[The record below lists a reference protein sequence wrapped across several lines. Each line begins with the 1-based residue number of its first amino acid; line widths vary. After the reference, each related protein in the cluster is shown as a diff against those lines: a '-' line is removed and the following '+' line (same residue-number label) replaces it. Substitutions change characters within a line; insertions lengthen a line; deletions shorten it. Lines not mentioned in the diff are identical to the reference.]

1 MADKDDVNITV
12 SENEIEEDDT
22 EKQSETVEVDKRR
35 NKASTTDC
43 WRYFSKVGE
52 DKNKAKCNG
61 CNKVFACGGRKYGT
75 SHLNRHI
82 MKCGKIKTEDI
93 GQMMLD
99 MQGKLKAKKIDQS
112 VHCQLLCELIV
123 RHNLPYKFVE
133 YPELRSWIRYLC
145 PDAVM
150 VSRNTIKADIGRL
163 YEKEKLILKTLL
175 LSIPG
180 RICLTSDLWTS
191 INTEGFIAL
200 TAHFVDLS
208 WKLNSKVL
216 NFCHMPPPT
225 PPPPTGFELS
235 KKVYELLQE
244 WGLEKKVFSITLD
257 NASANDVLQN
267 SLRTQLNLHNGLI
280 CSGEFFHIRCCA
292 HILNLIVEEGLKVL
306 GNTLDQIRNS
316 IKYILGGQRLEL

>member
-112 VHCQLLCELIV
+112 VHRQLLCELIV

-133 YPELRSWIRYLC
+133 YPELR
-145 PDAVM
+145 
-150 VSRNTIKADIGRL
+150 N
-163 YEKEKLILKTLL
+163 
-175 LSIPG
+175 
-180 RICLTSDLWTS
+180 
-191 INTEGFIAL
+191 
-200 TAHFVDLS
+200 
-208 WKLNSKVL
+208 
-216 NFCHMPPPT
+216 
-225 PPPPTGFELS
+225 
-235 KKVYELLQE
+235 
-244 WGLEKKVFSITLD
+244 
-257 NASANDVLQN
+257 
-267 SLRTQLNLHNGLI
+267 
-280 CSGEFFHIRCCA
+280 
-292 HILNLIVEEGLKVL
+292 
-306 GNTLDQIRNS
+306 
-316 IKYILGGQRLEL
+316 